1 MKDAYFE
8 DKFFVDA
15 IATTGAYGRVQ
26 SVDNWEERYH
36 KPSFVRSLFLNGDY
50 SDNNNVDEK
59 EEEL

>member
-1 MKDAYFE
+1 M
-8 DKFFVDA
+8 DA
-15 IATTGAYGRVQ
+15 ISATGAYGRVQ
-26 SVDNWEERYH
+26 SVDNWEEGYH